1 VVSLLEQD
9 LLERYEG
16 NPLITAIDI
25 PFTCNT
31 VFNGGAA
38 KVGGEYVILLRVEG
52 QHGYS
57 VFALAR
63 SGNGYDFTVE
73 RLPVMTPAAEGPMEK
88 YETAGIEDPRL
99 TIIEGTI
106 YIVYTAFSGYGP
118 AMALATTEDFVTYE
132 RLGLISE
139 PGNKDGLLFPRKV
152 GGRYVRFDRP
162 IGNDVGRVWVS
173 FSSDLRYWGDS
184 RVVIS
189 PRPGY
194 WDSYRVGASCVP
206 IETEAGWLE
215 IYHGVKMTSGGPI
228 YRAGVVLLD
237 LEDPS
242 VVIARSDVPILS
254 PRMQYERVGDVNNVV
269 FPSAAIVEDDG
280 EVKVYYGAADTAI
293 CVATT
298 TLEKLMDLVQKDG
311 RPARARRSR
320 RTARPV
326 D

>member
-1 VVSLLEQD
+1 MVSLLEQD
-9 LLERYEG
+9 LLERYED
-16 NPLITAIDI
+16 NPLITAADV

-38 KVGGEYVILLRVEG
+38 KIDGHYFILLRVEG

-63 SGNGYDFTVE
+63 SENGCDFKID
-73 RLPVMTPAAEGPMEK
+73 RLPVLTPASEGPMEK
-88 YETAGIEDPRL
+88 YETAGIEDPRITVL
-99 TIIEGTI
+99 EGTI

-118 AMALATTEDFVTYE
+118 CMALATTRDFVSYE
-132 RLGLISE
+132 RRGLISE

-162 IGNDVGRVWVS
+162 IGNDIGSVWVS
-173 FSSDLRYWGDS
+173 FSTDLRFWGDS
-184 RVVIS
+184 RVVVT

-206 IETEAGWLE
+206 IETESGWLA

-242 VVIARSDVPILS
+242 VVIARGSVPILA
-254 PRMQYERVGDVNNVV
+254 PRMEYERVGDVNNVV
-269 FPSAAIVEDDG
+269 FPSAAIVEGDG
-280 EVKVYYGAADTAI
+280 RVKVYYGAADTAI
-293 CVATT
+293 CLATT
-298 TLEKLMDLVQKDG
+298 TLEKLLAVVRKDG
-311 RPARARRSR
+311 EPAPSAGARRPVY
-320 RTARPV
+320 PV

>member
-1 VVSLLEQD
+1 MVSLLEQD

-16 NPLITAIDI
+16 NPLITAADI

-31 VFNGGAA
+31 VFNGGAT
-38 KVGGEYVILLRVEG
+38 KLNGQYTILLRVEG

-63 SGNGYDFTVE
+63 SSDGYDFEIE
-73 RLPVMTPAAEGPMEK
+73 RLPVMTPATEGPMEK
-88 YETAGIEDPRL
+88 YEVAGIEDPRI
-99 TIIEGTI
+99 TVVDGTT

-118 AMALATTEDFVTYE
+118 CMALATTEDFSSFE
-132 RLGLISE
+132 RHGLISE

-162 IGNDVGRVWVS
+162 IGNDIGRIWVT
-173 FSSDLRYWGDS
+173 FSDDLRYWGDS

-206 IETEAGWLE
+206 IETESGWLA

-237 LEDPS
+237 LQDPS
-242 VVIARSDVPILS
+242 VVIARSSVPILA
-254 PRMQYERVGDVNNVV
+254 PRMEYERVGDVCNVV

-280 EVKVYYGAADTAI
+280 QVRVYYGAADTAI

-298 TLEKLMDLVQKDG
+298 TMEKLLALVHKDG
-311 RPARARRSR
+311 EPAPAPGSR
-320 RTARPV
+320 RPSYPV

>member
-1 VVSLLEQD
+1 MVSLLEQD
-9 LLERYEG
+9 LLERYGE
-16 NPLITAIDI
+16 NPLITAADI

-31 VFNGGAA
+31 VFNGGAV
-38 KVGGEYVILLRVEG
+38 KLDGQYIILLRVEG

-63 SGNGYDFTVE
+63 SSDGYNFEIE
-73 RLPVMTPAAEGPMEK
+73 RLPVMTPASEGPMEK
-88 YETAGIEDPRL
+88 YETAGIEDPRI
-99 TIIEGTI
+99 TVIDGTI

-118 AMALATTEDFVTYE
+118 CMALATTEDFTSFE
-132 RLGLISE
+132 RRGLISE

-162 IGNDVGRVWVS
+162 IGNDIGRVWVT
-173 FSSDLRYWGDS
+173 FSDDLHYWGDS
-184 RVVIS
+184 RVVLS

-206 IETEAGWLE
+206 IETESGWLE

-242 VVIARSDVPILS
+242 VVIDRSSVPILA
-254 PRMQYERVGDVNNVV
+254 PRMEYERLGDVCNVV

-280 EVKVYYGAADTAI
+280 QVKVYYGAADTSI
-293 CVATT
+293 CAAGTT
-298 TLEKLMDLVQKDG
+298 MEKLMDLVRKDG
-311 RPARARRSR
+311 EPAPAPGSR
-320 RTARPV
+320 RPSYPV